1 MLAAATLSALAPVS
15 SATSPC
21 NSMSLVRSNL
31 GFFNTFTLRMK
42 TFSKG

>member
-1 MLAAATLSALAPVS
+1 
-15 SATSPC
+15 
-21 NSMSLVRSNL
+21 MSLVRSNL